1 MKGRPRAS
9 RFKIWI
15 LGKHQERYGGMMTP
29 PRLIFLIG
37 GSDAYEVMADEFLAA
52 AGGLAARIAL
62 LLPDQERLALRLEHY
77 SRRS

>member
-1 MKGRPRAS
+1 
-9 RFKIWI
+9 
-15 LGKHQERYGGMMTP
+15 MTP

-62 LLPDQERLALRLEHY
+62 LLPDEERLALRLEHY
-77 SRRS
+77 SAPWVRRGVTMACPDVYG